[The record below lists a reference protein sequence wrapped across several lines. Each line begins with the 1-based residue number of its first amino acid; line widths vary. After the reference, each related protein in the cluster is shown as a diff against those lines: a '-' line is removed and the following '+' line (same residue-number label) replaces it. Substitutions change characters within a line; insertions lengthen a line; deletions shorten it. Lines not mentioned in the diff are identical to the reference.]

1 MLLKKFKLLIILLL
15 LLYQFPL
22 YSKSTYNN
30 AFKSKEVSKYFSALV
45 SYGNYKNNEA
55 IKFFKSSKTLI
66 NKHDVFL
73 KKYIFSLIQEGEVN
87 QAIKELKDNVNNKN
101 SDFFESHL
109 LLLIDSLKKNDF
121 KKSKYYLDK
130 LSKYRSKGTLELVIH
145 ESFKDYIYLFKNKKI
160 STNPSNFGNLSLIN
174 KTFQNCYIGSKSTNT
189 YFLNLINSDEND
201 SSRYIFF
208 YINYLIENDQFFKA
222 EKIADR
228 VDPLSG
234 GLLISQAKDWVNN
247 KKINRFSEI
256 FSCKNELDILSE
268 FLFIIS
274 NIYSTEKNIEMS
286 NFYLNISSFLNP
298 KFTFN
303 LTLLAENYY
312 TIENYKRSEKVL
324 RKLNDKDDLYYFWYK
339 IKKKANIISKKES
352 EQKAFEYISF
362 KFEKIKK
369 PTIKILFDMANISK
383 NFEKYKL
390 AISYYNMILPYL
402 SNRSATYAD
411 LLYRRGSSYERLGE
425 FENSDE
431 DLLHSLEIVPDDAYV
446 LNYLAYSWLERDH
459 NINQAIKM
467 LEEAYKQNKNDPYI
481 LDSVGWAYYLVGDL
495 DKAERFLKKAIQLM
509 PGDPI
514 VNDHYADILWKM
526 DRKMQAKYYWMSVL
540 DFDRTEEKMKKDIH
554 IKLLRG
560 PNKI

>member
-1 MLLKKFKLLIILLL
+1 M
-15 LLYQFPL
+15 YQFPL
-22 YSKSTYNN
+22 YSKSIYNN

-130 LSKYRSKGTLELVIH
+130 LSKYGSKGTLELVIH

-160 STNPSNFGNLSLIN
+160 SSNPSSFGNLSLIN

-189 YFLNLINSDEND
+189 FFLNLINSDEND

-228 VDPLSG
+228 VDLLSG

-352 EQKAFEYISF
+352 EQKAFEYISI
-362 KFEKIKK
+362 KFEKIEK

-383 NFEKYKL
+383 NFEEYKL
-390 AISYYNMILPYL
+390 AINYYNMILPYL
-402 SNRSATYAD
+402 SNRSAAYAD

-425 FENSDE
+425 FKNSDE